1 MSTTTIP
8 NYPHPCLAADENN
21 SAVYLVGVNPAV
33 QGRLE
38 VNYVSMVNI
47 NTLTSSPVGSQ
58 VNTNQWSSGAPKAC
72 FIYPAKIYANSP
84 LSVFQF
90 GNHVSYSTTITPN
103 GTILKGD
110 GFVDNSF
117 LSPKLFALSGSVG
130 SFEWFLAM
138 TNETGNPWAGIR
150 LNFTDPSN
158 DILDMELINYPT
170 TAPLVAVGTYSTD
183 TNPPSKGY
191 SVVFDKYG
199 QGQIFSA
206 SGSMVANMTN
216 DANVLVLSAGVNVQM
231 NSIILSDQAVPVTM
245 VGTGYILD
253 KAQDGSTIVYSIT
266 PERSSAL
273 QRIEVKGGSPPFS
286 SAFAATAM
294 NKQIITYAP
303 STSGSPTFNSFDTTT
318 RTWGGPGLMS
328 NGGGGGGG
336 TNPTS
341 DPTPESSKTPVAAV
355 IGGVAAAL
363 AGIALVVFLFIRQR
377 RKSQQQH
384 KRTENPE
391 SVHHTDST
399 DKASGGRGSQMDY
412 LQELPPMQQVQYY
425 QNLSYEQQYPSSS
438 TIFVPPPP
446 PVNPNAVTSFAAFRP
461 TSTDSAPSELN
472 LTPYG
477 SPYVSPSPY
486 SNNAN
491 RGSIYSATPLATTAT
506 DQDYSYTK
514 SRASSYG
521 GSGTPLSPQV
531 YPQPQDEKNNPRS
544 PQSFGSTSPNNSP

>member
-1 MSTTTIP
+1 MSATTIP
-8 NYPHPCLAADENN
+8 NYPHPCLAADETN
-21 SAVYLVGVNPAV
+21 SAIYLVGVNPAV

-72 FIYPAKIYANSP
+72 FIHPAKIYANSP

-103 GTILKGD
+103 GTILQGD

-130 SFEWFLAM
+130 SFEWLLAL

-158 DILDMELINYPT
+158 DILDMELTNYPT
-170 TAPLVAVGTYSTD
+170 TAPLVAVGTYSTV
-183 TNPPSKGY
+183 TSPPSKGH

-199 QGQIFSA
+199 QGQIYSA
-206 SGSMVANMTN
+206 SGSIVANMTN

-231 NSIILSDQAVPVTM
+231 NSITLSDQAVPVTM
-245 VGTGYILD
+245 ANTGYILD

-266 PERSSAL
+266 PEKSSAL
-273 QRIEVKGGSPPFS
+273 QRIDVKGGSPPFS
-286 SAFAATAM
+286 AAFAATSM

-318 RTWGGPGLMS
+318 YTWGGPGLMS
-328 NGGGGGGG
+328 NGGGGGDGV
-336 TNPTS
+336 NPIS
-341 DPTPESSKTPVAAV
+341 EPSKTPIAAILGGAVA
-355 IGGVAAAL
+355 
-363 AGIALVVFLFIRQR
+363 ALVVIALATFLFIRQR
-377 RKSQQQH
+377 RKNQQQH
-384 KRTENPE
+384 KRTDNPE

-399 DKASGGRGSQMDY
+399 DKANGGLGSQMNY
-412 LQELPPMQQVQYY
+412 LQDLPSMQQVQYY
-425 QNLSYEQQYPSSS
+425 QTLSYEQQFPPSP

-446 PVNPNAVTSFAAFRP
+446 PVNPNAVTSFEAYRP
-461 TSTDSAPSELN
+461 TSTDGAPSELN
-472 LTPYG
+472 ITPYG

-486 SNNAN
+486 RNNAN
-491 RGSIYSATPLATTAT
+491 RDSTYSATPAATTAT

-514 SRASSYG
+514 SRGSSYG

-531 YPQPQDEKNNPRS
+531 YPQDEKNNPRS
-544 PQSFGSTSPNNSP
+544 PQSFASASPNPSP